1 MSRSKKRATK
11 QISKSKEM
19 MTLVPAQSMKSR
31 QKVRFV
37 TFVERSGGRFILDE
51 GSGRLLKKK
60 KTITLL
66 SLKDDDELA
75 TYLRSQRDLG
85 SLIVLKTSN

>member
-1 MSRSKKRATK
+1 
-11 QISKSKEM
+11 M

-60 KTITLL
+60 K
-66 SLKDDDELA
+66 KDNHPLVIE
-75 TYLRSQRDLG
+75 RR
-85 SLIVLKTSN
+85 

>member
-60 KTITLL
+60 K
-66 SLKDDDELA
+66 KDNHPLVIE
-75 TYLRSQRDLG
+75 RR
-85 SLIVLKTSN
+85 